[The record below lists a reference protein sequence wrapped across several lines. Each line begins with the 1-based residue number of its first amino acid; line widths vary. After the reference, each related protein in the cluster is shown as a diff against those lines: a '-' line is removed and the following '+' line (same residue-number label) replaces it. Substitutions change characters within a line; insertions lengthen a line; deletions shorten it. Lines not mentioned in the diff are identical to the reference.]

1 MISESDILDCFQ
13 HLVKDASDDD
23 VLVGSGDDA
32 AVLKAQ
38 KKDLVH
44 SLDISKV
51 ETHFPK
57 DSPAEDI
64 AYRSVAVAL
73 SDLAAMGAYPSFISI
88 GLTANITESSWYK
101 NFTKGIEKILNEYQI
116 KLIGGDITFGEINI
130 CVNVF
135 GYPYDKIITR
145 SGAKINDS
153 IFLTGPLGKGRRGL
167 MDWKA
172 NKKSSYVTMFFNPIA
187 QFKNAENIAKYATS
201 CIDISDGLIKDLGS
215 ICKLSCVGADI
226 NVDMITITNDIDDI
240 CYGDDYELCFT
251 CNKKHDELAEEQG
264 FVKIGLI
271 TDKVGKVE
279 FKKNNKSI
287 KFKTDGW
294 DSFE

>member
-13 HLVKDASDDD
+13 HLVKDVSDD
-23 VLVGSGDDA
+23 VILVGSGDDA
-32 AVLKAQ
+32 AVVKAQ
-38 KKDLVH
+38 EKDLVH

-51 ETHFPK
+51 GTHFPE

-88 GLTANITESSWYK
+88 GLTANVTEISWYK

-116 KLIGGDITFGEINI
+116 KLIGGDVTFGEINI

-215 ICKLSCVGADI
+215 ICKLSGVGADI
-226 NVDMITITNDIDDI
+226 NVDMITITNDVDDI

-251 CNKKHDELAEEQG
+251 CNKKHDDLAEEQG
-264 FVKIGLI
+264 FIKIGFI

-287 KFKTDGW
+287 NFKTDGW

>member
-13 HLVKDASDDD
+13 HLVKDVSDD
-23 VLVGSGDDA
+23 VILVGSGDDA
-32 AVLKAQ
+32 AVVKAQ

-51 ETHFPK
+51 ETHFPE
-57 DSPAEDI
+57 DSHAEDI

-88 GLTANITESSWYK
+88 GLTANITELSWYK

-145 SGAKINDS
+145 SGAKIDDS
-153 IFLTGPLGKGRRGL
+153 IFLTGPLGRGRRGL

-172 NKKSSYVTMFFNPIA
+172 NKKSSYVSMFFNPIA

-215 ICKLSCVGADI
+215 ICKLSGVGADI

-251 CNKKHDELAEEQG
+251 CNKKHDDLAEEQG
-264 FVKIGLI
+264 FIKIGLI

>member
-13 HLVKDASDDD
+13 HLVKDASDD
-23 VLVGSGDDA
+23 VILVGSGDDA
-32 AVLKAQ
+32 AVVKVQ

-88 GLTANITESSWYK
+88 GLTANITKLSWYK

-145 SGAKINDS
+145 SGAKIDDS

-167 MDWKA
+167 IDWKA
-172 NKKSSYVTMFFNPIA
+172 NRKSSYVTMFFNPIT

-201 CIDISDGLIKDLGS
+201 CVDISDGLIKDLGS
-215 ICKLSCVGADI
+215 ICKLSEVGADI
-226 NVDMITITNDIDDI
+226 NIDMIPITQDIDDL

-251 CNKKHDELAEEQG
+251 CNKKHDDLAEEQG
-264 FVKIGLI
+264 FIKIGLI
-271 TDKVGKVE
+271 ADKVGKVD

>member
-13 HLVKDASDDD
+13 HLVKDVSDD
-23 VLVGSGDDA
+23 VILVGSGDDA
-32 AVLKAQ
+32 AVVKAQ

-57 DSPAEDI
+57 DSLAEDI

-88 GLTANITESSWYK
+88 GLTANITELSWYK

-145 SGAKINDS
+145 SGAKIDDS
-153 IFLTGPLGKGRRGL
+153 IFLTGPLGRGRRGL

-172 NKKSSYVTMFFNPIA
+172 NKKSSYVSMFFNPIA

-215 ICKLSCVGADI
+215 ICKLSEVGADI
-226 NVDMITITNDIDDI
+226 NIDMIPITQDIDDL

-251 CNKKHDELAEEQG
+251 CNKKHDDLAEEQG
-264 FVKIGLI
+264 FIKIGLI

>member
-13 HLVKDASDDD
+13 HLVKDVSDD
-23 VLVGSGDDA
+23 VILVGSGDDA
-32 AVLKAQ
+32 AVVKAQ
-38 KKDLVH
+38 EKDLVH

-51 ETHFPK
+51 ETHFPE

-88 GLTANITESSWYK
+88 GLTSNITELSWYK

-116 KLIGGDITFGEINI
+116 KLIGGDVTFGEINI

-145 SGAKINDS
+145 SGAEINDS
-153 IFLTGPLGKGRRGL
+153 IFLTGPLGKGRKGL
-167 MDWKA
+167 MDWKT
-172 NKKSSYVTMFFNPIA
+172 NKKSSYVSKFFNPIG
-187 QFKNAENIAKYATS
+187 QFKNSEKIAKYATS
-201 CIDISDGLIKDLGS
+201 CIDISDGLIKDLRS
-215 ICKLSCVGADI
+215 ICELSGVGADI
-226 NVDMITITNDIDDI
+226 NIDMITITNDIDDL

-251 CNKKHDELAEEQG
+251 CNKKHDDLAEEQG
-264 FVKIGLI
+264 FIKIGLI
-271 TDKVGKVE
+271 TDKIGKVE

-287 KFKTDGW
+287 NFKTDGW

>member
-57 DSPAEDI
+57 DSSAEDI

-88 GLTANITESSWYK
+88 GLTANITELSWYK

-116 KLIGGDITFGEINI
+116 KLIGGDVTFGEINI

-145 SGAKINDS
+145 SGAKIDDS

-167 MDWKA
+167 IDWKA

-201 CIDISDGLIKDLGS
+201 CVDISDGLIKDLGS
-215 ICKLSCVGADI
+215 ICKLSEVGADI
-226 NVDMITITNDIDDI
+226 NIDMIPITQDIDDL

-251 CNKKHDELAEEQG
+251 CNKKHDDLAEEQG
-264 FVKIGLI
+264 FIKIGLI
-271 TDKVGKVE
+271 TDKVGKVD

>member
-13 HLVKDASDDD
+13 HLVKDVSDD
-23 VLVGSGDDA
+23 VILVGSGDDA
-32 AVLKAQ
+32 AVVKAQ

-57 DSPAEDI
+57 DSLAEDI

-88 GLTANITESSWYK
+88 GLTANITELSWYK

-145 SGAKINDS
+145 SGAKIDDS
-153 IFLTGPLGKGRRGL
+153 IFLTGPLGRGRRGL

-172 NKKSSYVTMFFNPIA
+172 NKKSSYVSMFFNPIA

-215 ICKLSCVGADI
+215 ICKLSDVGADI
-226 NVDMITITNDIDDI
+226 NIDMITITNDIDDL

-251 CNKKHDELAEEQG
+251 CNKKHDDLAEEQG
-264 FVKIGLI
+264 FIKIGLI